1 MDEIRENEK
10 QKEDSSGWENI
21 KVEEDKVERKC
32 EIEKKKKKV
41 KGRVGYVSMQGNLQ
55 NENYNC
61 VRTQQI
67 ITKVS
72 K

>member
-1 MDEIRENEK
+1 M
-10 QKEDSSGWENI
+10 
-21 KVEEDKVERKC
+21 EEDKVERKC

-55 NENYNC
+55 NENYNGI
-61 VRTQQI
+61 RTQQI

-72 K
+72 KQLKYQIFY